1 VANMSRS
8 TNRRILRVAVK
19 DRSTNLAMV
28 QILRIVLAE
37 IAADGTEPP
46 DQTAMRSC
54 LLNAA
59 EVE

>member
-1 VANMSRS
+1 M
-8 TNRRILRVAVK
+8 LRVAVK

-28 QILRIVLAE
+28 QILRIALAE
-37 IAADGTEPP
+37 IAANGAEPP